1 MLREA
6 LMEVI
11 GLAGGLGMIEEEPEE
26 EEPEDNEDD
35 DLE

>member
-11 GLAGGLGMIEEEPEE
+11 GSAGGLGMIEEEPEDAYDDECEGDE
-26 EEPEDNEDD
+26 E
-35 DLE
+35 